1 MKIKIGIL
9 PKLFIAIAL
18 GAAIGL
24 VSPDWVMR
32 SLNCFRD
39 TFGQFIKFFVPFI
52 IIGLVT
58 PAIAD
63 TGRTAGRTLLLTM
76 GIAYAST
83 LFAGYFAYGVSCGVF
98 PAIMSGGFQEAA
110 TRTFPAYFSIKIPPV
125 MGVTTALAVAFLVG
139 LGIISSKAG
148 ASNPMQLTLMS
159 LQARSRRSIPAVVPH
174 IPGNVPCVVRF
185 SRIFRAEQY
194 SSNSSNFE

>member
-1 MKIKIGIL
+1 MKGERSL
-9 PKLFIAIAL
+9 LLKLAIAMAV
-18 GAAIGL
+18 GAAIGAFA
-24 VSPDWVMR
+24 PDWVMR

-63 TGRTAGRTLLLTM
+63 TGHAAGRTLLVTM

-98 PAIMSGGFQEAA
+98 PAIMSGGLHDAA
-110 TRTFPAYFSIKIPPV
+110 TRTFPAYFP
-125 MGVTTALAVAFLVG
+125 
-139 LGIISSKAG
+139 
-148 ASNPMQLTLMS
+148 
-159 LQARSRRSIPAVVPH
+159 
-174 IPGNVPCVVRF
+174 
-185 SRIFRAEQY
+185 
-194 SSNSSNFE
+194 